1 MNQALPTKTLS
12 LGSHESPVN
21 NARLSILCGERHC
34 NIKII
39 EEELLLKCYQQGSDF
54 VLQGQ
59 ARDVEIAQR
68 VIKELYKLTKSRS
81 GLEESKVY
89 QVINNMSEPS
99 AQTDSQFERVQA
111 PFKQV
116 IAKSKAQSEYMQSI
130 DKHDVVFGIGPAGTG
145 KTYLAVAKAV
155 EYLIDDDVK
164 RIVLV
169 RPVVEAGES
178 LGFLPGDI
186 GQKIDPY
193 LRPLYDALYEMLGV
207 ERVEK
212 LIEAK
217 TIELAPLAYM
227 RGRTLSDAFVIMD
240 EAQNTTVAQM
250 KMLLTRTGYGSKV
263 VLTGDLSQVDLP
275 KGTYSGLKH
284 ALTILKGVKGI
295 DVNKFTGKDIVR
307 HPLVQRIVEAYE
319 KHDRND
325 WRISHGRRAA
335 GAGRWRRRTAGFT
348 GIECMGESSLCAGC
362 RRSYGNYCSTSGW
375 NRNGWPKSGVSW

>member
-1 MNQALPTKTLS
+1 LNQALPAKTLS
-12 LGSHESPVN
+12 LGSNESPVE
-21 NARLSILCGERHC
+21 NARLSILCGECHR

-39 EEELLLKCYQQGSDF
+39 EEVLLVKCYQQGSDF
-54 VLQGQ
+54 VLQGK
-59 ARDVEIAQR
+59 ASDVEIAKRALLQ
-68 VIKELYKLTKSRS
+68 LYKLTAKRS

-89 QVINNMSEPS
+89 QVINNASEATPE
-99 AQTDSQFERVQA
+99 DSPFERVQT
-111 PFKQV
+111 PFRQV
-116 IAKSKAQSEYMQSI
+116 LAKSKAQSAYMQSI

-145 KTYLAVAKAV
+145 KTYLAVTKAV
-155 EYLIDDDVK
+155 EALLSDDVK

-193 LRPLYDALYEMLGV
+193 LRPLYDALYELLGV

-212 LIEAK
+212 LLEAK

-250 KMLLTRTGYGSKV
+250 KMLLTRTGFGSKV

-325 WRISHGRRAA
+325 
-335 GAGRWRRRTAGFT
+335 
-348 GIECMGESSLCAGC
+348 
-362 RRSYGNYCSTSGW
+362 
-375 NRNGWPKSGVSW
+375 

>member
-1 MNQALPTKTLS
+1 LNQALPAKTLS
-12 LGSHESPVN
+12 LGSRESPVDN
-21 NARLSILCGERHC
+21 PRLSILCGECHR

-39 EEELLLKCYQQGSDF
+39 EEQLLVKCYQQGSDF
-54 VLQGQ
+54 VLQGKVS
-59 ARDVEIAQR
+59 DVEIAQR
-68 VIKELYKLTKSRS
+68 VLKELYKLTYKRS

-89 QVINNMSEPS
+89 QVINNMSEPE
-99 AQTDSQFERVQA
+99 ARTDASFERVQA

-116 IAKSKAQSEYMQSI
+116 VAKSVAQSAYMKSI
-130 DKHDVVFGIGPAGTG
+130 DKYDVVFGIGPAGTG

-155 EYLIDDDVK
+155 ENLLNDDVK

-193 LRPLYDALYEMLGV
+193 LRPLYDALYELLGV

-250 KMLLTRTGYGSKV
+250 KMLLTRTGFGSKV

-325 WRISHGRRAA
+325 
-335 GAGRWRRRTAGFT
+335 
-348 GIECMGESSLCAGC
+348 
-362 RRSYGNYCSTSGW
+362 
-375 NRNGWPKSGVSW
+375 

>member
-1 MNQALPTKTLS
+1 LNQALPAKTLS
-12 LGSHESPVN
+12 LGSDESPIE
-21 NARLSILCGERHC
+21 NARLSILCGECHR

-39 EEELLLKCYQQGSDF
+39 EEELLVKCYQQGSDF
-54 VLQGQ
+54 VLQGKTADIETAERALLQ
-59 ARDVEIAQR
+59 
-68 VIKELYKLTKSRS
+68 LYKLTAQRS

-89 QVINNMSEPS
+89 QVIQNASEAKPE
-99 AQTDSQFERVQA
+99 DSPFERVQA

-116 IAKSKAQSEYMQSI
+116 IAKSKAQSAYMKSI
-130 DKHDVVFGIGPAGTG
+130 DKHDVVFGVGPAGTG

-155 EYLIDDDVK
+155 EALLNDEVK

-193 LRPLYDALYEMLGV
+193 LRPLYDALYELMGV

-250 KMLLTRTGYGSKV
+250 KMLLTRTGFGSKV

-275 KGTYSGLKH
+275 KATYSGLKH
-284 ALTILKGVKGI
+284 ALTILNGVKGI

-325 WRISHGRRAA
+325 
-335 GAGRWRRRTAGFT
+335 
-348 GIECMGESSLCAGC
+348 
-362 RRSYGNYCSTSGW
+362 
-375 NRNGWPKSGVSW
+375 

>member
-1 MNQALPTKTLS
+1 MNQALPAKTLS
-12 LGSHESPVN
+12 LGSVESPVE
-21 NARLSILCGERHC
+21 NARLSILCGERHR

-39 EEELLLKCYQQGSDF
+39 EDALLVKCYQQGSDF
-54 VLQGQ
+54 VVQGK
-59 ARDVEIAQR
+59 ASEVEIAKR
-68 VIKELYKLTKSRS
+68 VLVQLYKLTAERS

-89 QVINNMSEPS
+89 QVINNISE
-99 AQTDSQFERVQA
+99 AQPEDGPFERVQA

-116 IAKSKAQSEYMQSI
+116 VAKSKAQSAYMKSI

-155 EYLIDDDVK
+155 DALVNDEVK
-164 RIVLV
+164 RIILV

-193 LRPLYDALYEMLGV
+193 LRPLYDALYELLGV

-212 LIEAK
+212 LIEGK

-250 KMLLTRTGYGSKV
+250 KMLLTRTGFGSKV

-325 WRISHGRRAA
+325 
-335 GAGRWRRRTAGFT
+335 
-348 GIECMGESSLCAGC
+348 
-362 RRSYGNYCSTSGW
+362 
-375 NRNGWPKSGVSW
+375 

>member
-1 MNQALPTKTLS
+1 MNKALPAKTLS
-12 LGSHESPVN
+12 LGSNESPVE
-21 NARLSILCGERHC
+21 NARLSILCGECHS

-39 EEELLLKCYQQGSDF
+39 EEELLIKCYQQGSDF
-54 VLQGQ
+54 VLQGK
-59 ARDVEIAQR
+59 AGDVEIAKR
-68 VIKELYKLTKSRS
+68 VLLQLYKLTAERS
-81 GLEESKVY
+81 GLEQSKVY
-89 QVINNMSEPS
+89 QVIQNASE
-99 AQTDSQFERVQA
+99 ATGDDSPFERVQA

-116 IAKSKAQSEYMQSI
+116 IAKSKAQSAYMKSI
-130 DKHDVVFGIGPAGTG
+130 DKHDVVFGVGPAGTG
-145 KTYLAVAKAV
+145 KTYLAVAKA
-155 EYLIDDDVK
+155 IDALLKDEVK

-186 GQKIDPY
+186 SQKIDPY
-193 LRPLYDALYEMLGV
+193 LRPLYDALYELMGA

-250 KMLLTRTGYGSKV
+250 KMLLTRTGFGSKV

-275 KGTYSGLKH
+275 KDTYSGLKH

-325 WRISHGRRAA
+325 
-335 GAGRWRRRTAGFT
+335 
-348 GIECMGESSLCAGC
+348 
-362 RRSYGNYCSTSGW
+362 
-375 NRNGWPKSGVSW
+375 

>member
-1 MNQALPTKTLS
+1 MNQALPAKTLS
-12 LGSHESPVN
+12 LGSNESPVE
-21 NARLSILCGERHC
+21 NARLSILCGECHS

-39 EEELLLKCYQQGSDF
+39 EEELLIKCYQQGSDF
-54 VLQGQ
+54 VLQGK
-59 ARDVEIAQR
+59 AGDVEIAKR
-68 VIKELYKLTKSRS
+68 VLLQLYKLTAERS
-81 GLEESKVY
+81 GLEQSKVY
-89 QVINNMSEPS
+89 QVIQNASE
-99 AQTDSQFERVQA
+99 ATDDDSPFERVQA

-116 IAKSKAQSEYMQSI
+116 IAKSKAQSAYMKSI
-130 DKHDVVFGIGPAGTG
+130 DKHDVVFGVGPAGTG

-155 EYLIDDDVK
+155 DALLKDEVK

-186 GQKIDPY
+186 SQKIDPY
-193 LRPLYDALYEMLGV
+193 LRPLYDALYELMGA

-250 KMLLTRTGYGSKV
+250 KMLLTRTGFGSKV

-275 KGTYSGLKH
+275 KDTYSGLKH

-325 WRISHGRRAA
+325 
-335 GAGRWRRRTAGFT
+335 
-348 GIECMGESSLCAGC
+348 
-362 RRSYGNYCSTSGW
+362 
-375 NRNGWPKSGVSW
+375 

>member
-1 MNQALPTKTLS
+1 LNQALPAKTIS
-12 LGSHESPVN
+12 LGSKESPVD
-21 NARLSILCGERHC
+21 NARLSDLCGERHS

-39 EEELLLKCYQQGSDF
+39 EQELTIKCYQQGSDF

-59 ARDVEIAQR
+59 SNNLEIAEK
-68 VIKELYKLTKSRS
+68 VIKKLYSLTQQRS

-89 QVINNMSEPS
+89 QVINNMSEP
-99 AQTDSQFERVQA
+99 ADQDHEFERVKA
-111 PFKQV
+111 PFKEV
-116 IAKSKAQSEYMQSI
+116 VAKSKRQSKYMNAI
-130 DKHDVVFGIGPAGTG
+130 AKNDVVFGIGPAGTG

-155 EYLIDDDVK
+155 EALVNDEVRK
-164 RIVLV
+164 IVLI
-169 RPVVEAGES
+169 RPVVEAGEH

-193 LRPLYDALYEMLGV
+193 LRPLYDALYELLGF
-207 ERVEK
+207 ERVAA
-212 LIEAK
+212 LIEK
-217 TIELAPLAYM
+217 KVIELAPLAYM

-250 KMLLTRTGYGSKV
+250 KMLLTRTGFGSKV

-284 ALTILKGVKGI
+284 ALTILKDVRGI
-295 DVNKFTGKDIVR
+295 EVTKFTGKDIVR

-325 WRISHGRRAA
+325 
-335 GAGRWRRRTAGFT
+335 
-348 GIECMGESSLCAGC
+348 
-362 RRSYGNYCSTSGW
+362 
-375 NRNGWPKSGVSW
+375 